1 MTSDIITNL
10 KQKDSR
16 TISRSISIV
25 ENKQD
30 GYLDLLSDIFP
41 LTGNAY
47 RIGITGAPG
56 SGKSTLTD
64 QLVKLILIKK
74 LSVAVIAIDPS
85 SPFNGG
91 AILGDRVR
99 FVNDFKNINTFFR
112 SMSTRGSQGGLANS
126 TKLVADIFDASGFDI
141 IIFETVGV
149 GQVEIDVIEAADSV
163 VVTLVPESGDDI
175 QMMKG
180 GLMEIADLFAINKS
194 DRQGADRLY
203 TSLNKT
209 LELNDNDKWKPSITK
224 TIATNGDGVEL
235 LYNNLLKHKEFINS
249 SDNHIEK
256 INKRYI
262 KTVKSYV
269 SDILIDK
276 FWTKEI
282 DIVLNKQLKLEY
294 NKRLSPFEIANQL
307 IKK

>member
-16 TISRSISIV
+16 TISRSISMV

-64 QLVKLILIKK
+64 QLVKLILTKK

-209 LELNDNDKWKPSITK
+209 LELNDNDNWKPSITK

-249 SDNHIEK
+249 SNNRIEK
-256 INKRYI
+256 INQRYI

>member
-1 MTSDIITNL
+1 MTEDIIQNL
-10 KQKDSR
+10 KKRDNR
-16 TISRSISIV
+16 TISRCISLV
-25 ENKQD
+25 ENQQD
-30 GYLDLLSDIFP
+30 SYLEFLSSIFP
-41 LTGNAY
+41 YTGNAY

-64 QLVKLILIKK
+64 QLIKIMLAKK

-99 FVNDFKNINTFFR
+99 FVNDFKNKDTFFR
-112 SMSTRGSQGGLANS
+112 SMSTRGSQGGLAIS
-126 TKLVADIFDASGFDI
+126 AKLVSDIFDACNFDV

-149 GQVEIDVIEAADSV
+149 GQVEIDVIEAVDTV

-180 GLMEIADLFAINKS
+180 GLMEIADLYAINKS

-209 LELNDNDKWKPSITK
+209 LELNDKSDWSPDIIK
-224 TIATNGDGVEL
+224 TIATTSEGVDL
-235 LYNNLLKHKEFINS
+235 LYSSIIKHKDFLDS
-249 SDNHIEK
+249 STAGTRKLNQ
-256 INKRYI
+256 RYI
-262 KTVKSYV
+262 KTVKSFI
-269 SDILIDK
+269 SNFLIEQFWSNKIDIDIDK
-276 FWTKEI
+276 E
-282 DIVLNKQLKLEY
+282 LNLEY
-294 NKRLSPFEIANQL
+294 NKRTSPYEMANRL
-307 IKK
+307 LKK

>member
-64 QLVKLILIKK
+64 QLVKLILTKK

>member
-16 TISRSISIV
+16 TISRSISMV

-249 SDNHIEK
+249 SDNRIEK
-256 INKRYI
+256 INQRYI

-269 SDILIDK
+269 SDILVNK

>member
-1 MTSDIITNL
+1 MTEDIIQNL
-10 KQKDSR
+10 KKRDSR
-16 TISRSISIV
+16 TISRCISLV
-25 ENKQD
+25 ENQQD
-30 GYLDLLSDIFP
+30 SYLEFLSSIFP
-41 LTGNAY
+41 YTGNAY

-64 QLVKLILIKK
+64 QLIKIMLKKK

-99 FVNDFKNINTFFR
+99 FVNDFKNKDTFFR
-112 SMSTRGSQGGLANS
+112 SMSTRGSQGGLAIS
-126 TKLVADIFDASGFDI
+126 AKLVSDIFDACNFDV

-149 GQVEIDVIEAADSV
+149 GQVEIDVIEAVDTV

-180 GLMEIADLFAINKS
+180 GLMEIADLYAINKS

-209 LELNDNDKWKPSITK
+209 LELNDHSDWSPEIIK
-224 TIATNGDGVEL
+224 TIATTSEGVDL
-235 LYNNLLKHKEFINS
+235 LYSSIMKHKDFLDS
-249 SDNHIEK
+249 STVGTRKLNQ
-256 INKRYI
+256 RYI
-262 KTVKSYV
+262 KTVKSFI
-269 SDILIDK
+269 SNFLIEQFWSNKIDIDIDK
-276 FWTKEI
+276 E
-282 DIVLNKQLKLEY
+282 LNLEY
-294 NKRLSPFEIANQL
+294 NKRISPYEMANRL
-307 IKK
+307 LKK

>member
-1 MTSDIITNL
+1 MTSDIINNL
-10 KQKDSR
+10 KIKDSR
-16 TISRSISIV
+16 TISRSISMV

-30 GYLDLLSDIFP
+30 GYLDLLSSIFSH
-41 LTGNAY
+41 TGNAY
-47 RIGITGAPG
+47 RIGITGPPG

-64 QLVKLILIKK
+64 QLVKVILNQK

-126 TKLVADIFDASGFDI
+126 TKLVADIFDASGFDL

-149 GQVEIDVIEAADSV
+149 GQVEIDIIEAADTA

-203 TSLNKT
+203 TSLNKALISEVVYLT
-209 LELNDNDKWKPSITK
+209 RLISEL
-224 TIATNGDGVEL
+224 
-235 LYNNLLKHKEFINS
+235 FS
-249 SDNHIEK
+249 SK
-256 INKRYI
+256 M
-262 KTVKSYV
+262 S
-269 SDILIDK
+269 
-276 FWTKEI
+276 
-282 DIVLNKQLKLEY
+282 
-294 NKRLSPFEIANQL
+294 
-307 IKK
+307 